1 MTMKLKYKLAF
12 MDMAERFGQTSE
24 AVRLKVGCL
33 LVKNGH
39 IIAEGV
45 NGMPPEWPTEVCE
58 DKEYAHE
65 KYNHLMD
72 GSQEVSLSTKTW
84 LAELYPNGD
93 KEGWY
98 KLVTKPECRHSEVAA
113 LEKLWHSS
121 ETSDG
126 AEAYISHSP
135 CLPCSIKL
143 KTAKISKVY
152 YRHNYRSDEG
162 VKYLLNNG
170 VDVEQI

>member
-1 MTMKLKYKLAF
+1 MKEKYKLAF

-45 NGMPPEWPTEVCE
+45 NGMPPNWPTEVCE
-58 DKEYAHE
+58 EEERSCGWAISEEYPYE
-65 KYNHLMD
+65 DDM
-72 GSQEVSLSTKTW
+72 GT
-84 LAELYPNGD
+84 
-93 KEGWY
+93 Y

-113 LEKLWHSS
+113 LEKLWRSS

-126 AEAYISHSP
+126 AEAYVSHSP

-143 KTAKISKVY
+143 NTAGITKVY
-152 YRHNYRSDEG
+152 YRHDYRSDEG
-162 VKYLLNNG
+162 IKYLIANG
-170 VDVEQI
+170 VGVEKL